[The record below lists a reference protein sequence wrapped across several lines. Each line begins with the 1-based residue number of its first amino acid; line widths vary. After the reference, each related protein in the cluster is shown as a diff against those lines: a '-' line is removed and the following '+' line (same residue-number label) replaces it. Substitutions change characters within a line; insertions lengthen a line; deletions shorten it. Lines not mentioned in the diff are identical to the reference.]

1 MDKSDIHKVLI
12 NSASSANNYSCL
24 SNSYWERFDE
34 VTIVQEDTLFSN
46 RITSTFH
53 TLVDSNPKLMEQI
66 LLYVPG
72 IDESV
77 RAELSIKVVRKI
89 INNRM
94 NPTKQLISSLTN
106 EQLAN
111 IPDIL
116 ALMNDCLEKNLQVPP
131 RLFTVLKDLIGEEVP
146 SEEIINTVL
155 NSYRQAETGTML
167 SKNLEELVKS
177 NEILTRKVEELHL
190 MTAPQTRARMA
201 LGHDQSDTLA
211 SVWNECVQKS
221 NNDWQA
227 FLNYLA
233 IDPAVQSAFTSLSRE
248 NEEMV
253 MRGYANIPDI
263 LALMNDCLEK
273 NLQVPSRLFTVLQE
287 LIVEEEPSEEVIN
300 TIINSY
306 RQAETGTM
314 LSNNLLQLIN
324 SNEILTTKV
333 KETNVMIAPQQRA
346 RMALGVSKSD
356 TLASL

>member
-116 ALMNDCLEKNLQVPP
+116 ALMNDCLEKNLQVP
-131 RLFTVLKDLIGEEVP
+131 
-146 SEEIINTVL
+146 
-155 NSYRQAETGTML
+155 
-167 SKNLEELVKS
+167 
-177 NEILTRKVEELHL
+177 
-190 MTAPQTRARMA
+190 
-201 LGHDQSDTLA
+201 
-211 SVWNECVQKS
+211 
-221 NNDWQA
+221 
-227 FLNYLA
+227 
-233 IDPAVQSAFTSLSRE
+233 
-248 NEEMV
+248 
-253 MRGYANIPDI
+253 
-263 LALMNDCLEK
+263 
-273 NLQVPSRLFTVLQE
+273 SRLFTVLQE